1 MGQNLVWGFHITKIH
16 FLFWALIYFS
26 THQNHELFQ
35 NVYAFFFFF
44 EFSIRNFSLSR
55 KTFCLGDNP
64 KLHCLSVT
72 NFSLSCLLYIVC
84 GTRSFVLG
92 YFFGFSVCT
101 ADFHT
106 RYHCGCCTVWHS
118 CCLVVIVIFLS
129 VCSYSGELVCFIMW
143 YLRSGS
149 SG

>member
-1 MGQNLVWGFHITKIH
+1 MVWGFHTPKIH

-26 THQNHELFQ
+26 THQNHELAVSKVFMI
-35 NVYAFFFFF
+35 FFK
-44 EFSIRNFSLSR
+44 FSIIRNFSLSC

-64 KLHCLSVT
+64 KPHCLSVT
-72 NFSLSCLLYIVC
+72 NFSLFCLLCIVC
-84 GTRSFVLG
+84 GTCSFVLG

-129 VCSYSGELVCFIMW
+129 VCSYSGELV
-143 YLRSGS
+143 
-149 SG
+149 